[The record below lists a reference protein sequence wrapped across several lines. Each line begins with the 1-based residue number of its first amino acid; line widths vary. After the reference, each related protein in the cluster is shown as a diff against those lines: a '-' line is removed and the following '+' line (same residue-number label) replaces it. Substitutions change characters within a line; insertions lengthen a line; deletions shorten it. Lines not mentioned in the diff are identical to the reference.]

1 MTNKVTIDITATDKT
16 SLSQL
21 VAAQRAHGK
30 AMGQALAE
38 GLDSAQRAT
47 TQQAERTTRESG
59 NKMTSAMRGAVRQM
73 TGELDK
79 LERAAALSGDGMSAE
94 YAAALA
100 DVRGNLNRVAEA
112 GSRMGGSLEGDLGDA
127 LRSVGRDID
136 ALKPKTDRLGKA
148 MAEPA
153 AEVDK
158 AFSEMARNTARL
170 LDRIE
175 LEAHEMGDGMGDAM
189 SAATRSMRADLE
201 RVQAEAR
208 QTGGRLDTEIGTAL
222 KNIQRDARRTRQELE
237 EALNPKNMGD
247 TGGGLGE
254 ALSDSMAGGF
264 DPGSLFDGLLGK
276 AGMGAGVAAAGAAI
290 GTVLWDQA
298 YKALQ
303 QGFAEKSIGS
313 LISVQSGGT
322 VREGWRLG
330 KIVGDN
336 FSEGFG
342 TSIEDVGAAANAA
355 LSKGLVSMD
364 APQAV
369 LDEITEMSSAAAEIT
384 GHTADEVAGAIR
396 VMLQTGLASNTREAF
411 DLIVTGFQRGA
422 NAGDDLLEVLTR
434 SSTNLKQFGFT
445 GETAV
450 GAFKQALDA
459 GAPSADAFTG
469 ALEELIGNATDGIPI
484 FQRLG
489 LGGQEFAAA
498 LVGGGPKAAQALD
511 QLLDRIRAIEDPAE
525 RSATIVSL
533 FGEEAT
539 AMQDAILAVD
549 LSSAENEMKGF
560 EGQARRTADQ
570 LIATRDPIDKM
581 QRGITD
587 FLKGPLDNLDSMVME
602 TGNSFGKTTDKTI
615 EWTDATDEASNAGQ
629 IYASTLEEIISQQS
643 AMVGGVVSFNE
654 AQINAIDAINEAN
667 EAAKEYAGQ
676 GLNESKTG
684 FDLTTEAGQ
693 ELSAKLLDVA
703 DSTWKTVDAMRE
715 QNMTNQEV
723 QTYVEGSKQKFI
735 ELATQM
741 GIGSDAAAA
750 LAERLFEIPLTRQT
764 TLSVQDARARAQLA
778 AYQVAAT
785 VATRNRRSQV
795 DALTSGAL
803 AKIRLFEIAAN
814 IATRNRV
821 MDIIV
826 RQSTGG
832 LLGWGPPRRESGG
845 ITSGIWGAQSGG
857 QRHGSTMINEAGPEI
872 VELPDGSK
880 VMTAGAS
887 RAAMEAGL
895 LGGGGSGPI
904 AITLGLENADSV
916 ARALLGSLRVIVSS
930 EYGGS
935 VQRALGRGAA

>member
-1 MTNKVTIDITATDKT
+1 MTSPNRVNIEITSTDKAG
-16 SLSQL
+16 LDKL
-21 VAAQRAHGK
+21 AASYRAHGK
-30 AMGQALAE
+30 AMGSAIAAGFRQADEAV
-38 GLDSAQRAT
+38 
-47 TQQAERTTRESG
+47 ERTERKTRESG
-59 NKMTSAMRGAVRQM
+59 TKMTSAMRSAITGM
-73 TGELDK
+73 TRELDK
-79 LERAAALSGDGMSAE
+79 LERGAALSGDGMSSE

-100 DVRGNLNRVAEA
+100 VIRNDLEQVTAA
-112 GSRMGGSLEGDLGDA
+112 GKRTGAGLEGELGDA
-127 LRSVGRDID
+127 LRSIGRDMD
-136 ALKPKTDRLGKA
+136 ALRPKA
-148 MAEPA
+148 
-153 AEVDK
+153 DK
-158 AFSEMARNTARL
+158 AIEPLKDDPPVVEKAFAEMARNAERL
-170 LDRIE
+170 LNRIE

-208 QTGGRLDTEIGTAL
+208 QTGARLDSEIGTAL
-222 KNIQRDARRTRQELE
+222 KNIQRDARRTKQELQ
-237 EALNPKNMGD
+237 EALNPTDSG
-247 TGGGLGE
+247 GGGLGE
-254 ALSDSMAGGF
+254 ALQDSMAGGF
-264 DPGSLFDGLLGK
+264 DPGGLMDSLLGK

-313 LISVQSGGT
+313 LISVQQGGT

-364 APQAV
+364 APRQV
-369 LDEITEMSSAAAEIT
+369 LDQITEMASAAAEIT
-384 GHTADEVAGAIR
+384 GRSADEVAGAIR
-396 VMLQTGLASNTREAF
+396 VMLQTGMAGSVEEAF
-411 DLIVTGFQRGA
+411 DLVVAGFQRGA

-445 GETAV
+445 GETAI

-489 LGGQEFAAA
+489 LGGKEFAAA
-498 LVGGGPKAAQALD
+498 LVGGGPRAAQALD

-549 LSSAENEMKGF
+549 LSTAGGEMEGF
-560 EGQARRTADQ
+560 AGQAKNTADQ
-570 LIATRDPIDKM
+570 LAATRDPLDKF

-587 FLKGPLDNLDSMVME
+587 FLKGPLDNVDSMVLQ

-615 EWTDATDEASNAGQ
+615 EWTDATEDASAAGQ
-629 IYASTLEEIISQQS
+629 GYAATLEEIISQQTE
-643 AMVGGVVSFNE
+643 MVGGVVDFND
-654 AQINAIDAINEAN
+654 AQIDAVKAINEAQA
-667 EAAKEYAGQ
+667 AAKEFAGQ
-676 GLNESKTG
+676 GLNAAKNG

-693 ELSAKLLDVA
+693 EMSSTLLDVA
-703 DSTWKTVDAMRE
+703 DTTWQTVDAMRA
-715 QNMTNQEV
+715 QNSTNQEV

-741 GIGSDAAAA
+741 GLGSDAAAA
-750 LAERLFEIPLTRQT
+750 LADKLFEIPLQRQT
-764 TLSVQDARARAQLA
+764 TLSVKDAQARAQLRT
-778 AYQVAAT
+778 YQIAAT
-785 VATRNRRSQV
+785 IATRNKRMQV

-803 AKIRLFEIAAN
+803 ARIRLLEVAAN
-814 IATRNRV
+814 IATRDRILN
-821 MDIIV
+821 IIV

-832 LLGWGPPRRESGG
+832 LLGWGAPGRETGG

-857 QRHGSTMINEAGPEI
+857 QRHGGTILNEAGPEI
-872 VELPDGSK
+872 ASLPDGSK
-880 VMTAGAS
+880 VATAGAT
-887 RAAMEAGL
+887 RAMLESGMVS
-895 LGGGGSGPI
+895 LGGGNGSSAPPRVVELRSDGSEWSNMI
-904 AITLGLENADSV
+904 MKTIR
-916 ARALLGSLRVIVSS
+916 RAVRD
-930 EYGGS
+930 EGGN
-935 VQRALGRGAA
+935 VQLVLGAA